1 MRDLWIHESKW
12 PVWLGKKRC
21 DMTKKLWRAGIAAF
35 LSITFGLLFLTSNS
49 PLYRTY
55 GGDSSIFVTLG
66 RALLSGKVPYV
77 DIFDHKGP
85 MIFFINAFPQ
95 LFSRTV
101 TAVWVQEVV
110 LLFFSL
116 LLIARMTGR
125 MELRF
130 ALPAQ
135 LVYLAFF
142 GLLIDGGNY
151 TEEYCNF
158 FTLLGLSTCVDYTF
172 AKRDS
177 ASWVYGLVLGL
188 SFSLCF
194 MTRVNNALGVSALTV
209 VFALA
214 LGWQGDGKGLAR
226 NALSFL
232 IGCVL
237 VFGPILLY
245 LGLHDALDA
254 FYYAAFEHNLL
265 YAGVE
270 DYSRKRMLL
279 SDPYGDHAMICA
291 GLCALGA
298 VCAAL
303 TDPKNRSLRVLCIA
317 FVGFAAASAGSAFI
331 SHKGYL
337 HYLLPGALSAVM
349 GAMLLERAF
358 EKESR
363 RAGGLAAAALC
374 AYALSIGLPAQKSA
388 ARAAEEAEWTSEGF
402 EEQSLE
408 LLSHV
413 PVDERDDILGYRVEH
428 KWYVVTDVVPARR
441 IFFMQEIL
449 GQANPAIM
457 DEVVEMMRTDPPKWL
472 VMFYNRAF
480 SPPYDARVVEII
492 EARYEQV
499 ATNDYNQLLR
509 LKDD

>member
-12 PVWLGKKRC
+12 PVWLSKKRC

-55 GGDSSIFVTLG
+55 GGDSAIFVTLG

-125 MELRF
+125 MGLRF

-177 ASWVYGLVLGL
+177 ASWVHGLVLGL

-303 TDPKNRSLRVLCIA
+303 TDPKTRSLRVLCIA
-317 FVGFAAASAGSAFI
+317 SVGFAAASAGSAFI

-472 VMFYNRAF
+472 VMFYNRPF